1 MSKDVQLEGVS
12 RDAVVLAL
20 KDFYKEN
27 PDVSKD
33 TLRNEIVSIVD
44 RLATSRS
51 TRGHGTTIMD
61 TQGVSYTLEDF
72 VELTL
77 VDALFLGKRK

>member
-51 TRGHGTTIMD
+51 TEAMAPRSWTRRECR
-61 TQGVSYTLEDF
+61 TL
-72 VELTL
+72 LRTL
-77 VDALFLGKRK
+77 SS